1 MKRIVRGRVFC
12 GLFSIAILGWCVTSA
27 VAVNVVS
34 AGSVSSSNYSPA
46 GSNLGTSGFWFAN
59 FNRDGGINNA
69 APTENEVRQLPTYLT
84 LSFGD
89 TIDSAGGWNGYSDLT
104 LPNGTVGNSGAL
116 EMNQPG
122 APGVANT
129 REDYL
134 TLTFGAGAP
143 SRLRLGLV
151 IDSTD
156 GLQFS
161 NSQVL
166 VNNVSTGPL
175 TNDLVADVKFFD
187 ASNISPGDTLVV
199 EGISSTDAVA
209 HLGGFLLDVVIPE
222 PSTAM
227 LLVFLGS
234 TIGCGCFARKRRGR

>member
-1 MKRIVRGRVFC
+1 LCSIVLLSWWLPSVM
-12 GLFSIAILGWCVTSA
+12 
-27 VAVNVVS
+27 AVNVVV
-34 AGSVSSSNYSPA
+34 AGSTTSSNYSPT
-46 GSNLGTSGFWFAN
+46 GSNLGTAGFWFAN
-59 FNRDGGINNA
+59 FNRDGGVNNA
-69 APTENEVRQLPTYLT
+69 PPTENEVRQLPTYVT
-84 LSFGD
+84 LSYGD
-89 TIDSAGGWNGYSDLT
+89 TIDSAGGWDGYSDLT

-122 APGVANT
+122 APGVPGT

-143 SRLRLGLV
+143 NRLRLGLV
-151 IDSTD
+151 IDNTD

-166 VNNVSTGPL
+166 VNGVSTGAL

-199 EGISSTDAVA
+199 EGISSTTAVA

-222 PSTAM
+222 PSTGA
-227 LLVFLGS
+227 LLAFLG
-234 TIGCGCFARKRRGR
+234 GCGYLLKRRRAR